1 MAIDNPPLQEPVM
14 NKSNPFFSRI
24 WLRWFDSV
32 YRDNSEGYSGSFTNG
47 DGNTVTVVNGKIT
60 DVS

>member
-1 MAIDNPPLQEPVM
+1 MSVEQPPIQERSTDRSGRFPQTWI
-14 NKSNPFFSRI
+14 K
-24 WLRWFDSV
+24 WFQSISDFTK
-32 YRDNSEGYSGSFTNG
+32 EGYSGSFTNG

>member
-1 MAIDNPPLQEPVM
+1 MALNPPPSPKAPVLNGYMFSPVWYKWLQSLSLES
-14 NKSNPFFSRI
+14 KKGFT
-24 WLRWFDSV
+24 
-32 YRDNSEGYSGSFTNG
+32 GSFTNN